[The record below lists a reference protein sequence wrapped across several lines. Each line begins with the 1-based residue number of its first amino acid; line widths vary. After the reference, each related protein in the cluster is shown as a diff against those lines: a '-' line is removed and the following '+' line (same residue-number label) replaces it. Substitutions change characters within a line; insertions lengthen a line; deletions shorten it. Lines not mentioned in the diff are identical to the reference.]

1 AVGAIGRALER
12 AAEELLQPPG
22 DMDQGVEVD
31 SRPDAVTLELPGE
44 ILGRDVPRRVR
55 REGTPTEAADGRVE
69 HRRAAVE
76 RRPGAGVAGVPRV
89 VEVCADRLA
98 EDRDALDE
106 PTHAARGRDADRV
119 GEGVLAP
126 TRKLLARV
134 GDNARVGPT
143 LERGAERARNCH
155 RRRYVGARQDR
166 ARAFD
171 GLRQRRIAVP
181 PIELLGRGEGAV
193 DAIEARRREALVAAL
208 VEDKAAQLGRTALG

>member
-69 HRRAAVE
+69 HRRVAVE

-119 GEGVLAP
+119 GEDELAG
-126 TRKLLARV
+126 TVELLAQGGDDTRV
-134 GDNARVGPT
+134 DLP
-143 LERGAERARNCH
+143 LEPAAPRAR
-155 RRRYVGARQDR
+155 
-166 ARAFD
+166 D
-171 GLRQRRIAVP
+171 G
-181 PIELLGRGEGAV
+181 
-193 DAIEARRREALVAAL
+193 
-208 VEDKAAQLGRTALG
+208 